1 MSIDTSKYDQ
11 FRQGIYKYKP
21 NVKKG
26 IKPIMGPELDSS
38 FVIQNTFGQ
47 FKENQDNT
55 HCVESDRYDP
65 VTALGDN
72 ELLFSPVTDAN
83 FEQTKLNGTIEPLT
97 IRSAVELSSID
108 APFEAHSIKGALSDG
123 NTDFWLASS
132 QVVDKYLFTQPAQI
146 VPFIDSVDL
155 MGASQSGA
163 ITIPGILSSGVAIL
177 DPFVEEALERANKSI
192 VFEKDPSGNDMIEA
206 LNSMNPDTDSLMSNH
221 MHSSRTGFTYAN
233 APQGIDSIAFGGLL
247 RG

>member
-38 FVIQNTFGQ
+38 FVLQNTFGQ

-55 HCVESDRYDP
+55 HCVETDRYDP
-65 VTALGDN
+65 VAALNDN
-72 ELLFSPVTDAN
+72 ELLFAPITDAD
-83 FEQTKLNGTIEPLT
+83 FEQTKLDGTIEPLT
-97 IRSAVELSSID
+97 IRSAAELSSID
-108 APFEAHSIKGALSDG
+108 EPFEAHSIKGALADG

-146 VPFIDSVDL
+146 VPFIDAVDL
-155 MGASQSGA
+155 MGALSATA
-163 ITIPGILSSGVAIL
+163 ITIPGVLSTDIAIL
-177 DPFVEEALERANKSI
+177 NPFVEEKLERVNKSI
-192 VFEKDPSGNDMIEA
+192 MFEKDPSGDDMIEA
-206 LNSMNPDTDSLMSNH
+206 LNDMSPNTDSLMSNH
-221 MHSSRTGFTYAN
+221 VHSSRTGFTYTN